1 VPRILSACSCDE
13 ARRHLQFK
21 KEDKD
26 LNKAMT
32 IKMVIIKIKALVGA
46 MTIMTKLV

>member
-1 VPRILSACSCDE
+1 MAKPEDTYG
-13 ARRHLQFK
+13 FK

-32 IKMVIIKIKALVGA
+32 VKMVIIKIKALVGA
-46 MTIMTKLV
+46 MIIMTKLV